1 MKLSENNKIIFVVI
15 ILLFV
20 TQMFS
25 SFLFNANL
33 LFAFYLLLKR
43 KVADKKFDKIN
54 KLIYPLPLFTYGIIV
69 YKAFTNKDLLFY
81 DNQLLFTLFN
91 CNKNAGFEYFQK
103 FTIEQINCRKSIGF
117 GMLEKYISTNLDP
130 FNSSIFIAIL
140 FVLFLYVFI
149 INVNEDKKFIFI
161 FFFVSPSFLMLFTS
175 LNSDIFFFSHVLYI
189 VTKRKTDF
197 SIYDYLVITLLSQLK
212 IFYIGILF
220 GIALYKYLEKSKKEL
235 YITLFFISINT
246 FLFIFDAL
254 TNTRSSYQNEI
265 FGVPFVYAP
274 MNTFGLIADTKTYF
288 DVQLSFI
295 ENSKF
300 IILIMIILIIVTLFF
315 FNKKS
320 RLSLPLKDEL
330 TPLFIFS
337 LPVCVIVNLFGN
349 AGYKFV
355 FNFFPIFLLLK
366 ILSFKQ
372 KFYIFSIFYF
382 IPIYA
387 LLNLPNNHTVF
398 SPSILYTSVWSYS
411 RVNFYLINLLFII
424 VFFNILRDYRK
435 IHY

>member
-1 MKLSENNKIIFVVI
+1 
-15 ILLFV
+15 
-20 TQMFS
+20 
-25 SFLFNANL
+25 
-33 LFAFYLLLKR
+33 
-43 KVADKKFDKIN
+43 
-54 KLIYPLPLFTYGIIV
+54 
-69 YKAFTNKDLLFY
+69 
-81 DNQLLFTLFN
+81 
-91 CNKNAGFEYFQK
+91 
-103 FTIEQINCRKSIGF
+103 
-117 GMLEKYISTNLDP
+117 
-130 FNSSIFIAIL
+130 
-140 FVLFLYVFI
+140 
-149 INVNEDKKFIFI
+149 
-161 FFFVSPSFLMLFTS
+161 
-175 LNSDIFFFSHVLYI
+175 
-189 VTKRKTDF
+189 
-197 SIYDYLVITLLSQLK
+197 
-212 IFYIGILF
+212 
-220 GIALYKYLEKSKKEL
+220 
-235 YITLFFISINT
+235 
-246 FLFIFDAL
+246 
-254 TNTRSSYQNEI
+254 
-265 FGVPFVYAP
+265 

-398 SPSILYTSVWSYS
+398 SPSILY
-411 RVNFYLINLLFII
+411 ILLFG
-424 VFFNILRDYRK
+424 
-435 IHY
+435 HTQE